1 MVVTI
6 TVHVSK
12 NRAMR
17 LKAYEQ
23 GSKLLMLLSGDGA
36 SLAFDANSLGVL
48 ASCKTEPR
56 GGSSLKRGLPY
67 HA

>member
-36 SLAFDANSLGVL
+36 SLAFDAVWGFWH
-48 ASCKTEPR
+48 
-56 GGSSLKRGLPY
+56 
-67 HA
+67 HAKPNPEGAHP